1 MTTQIRK
8 EQLEFSQSDGAIKI
22 PVTTQDK
29 DFEVTVNDGGTTRT
43 AIQVHG
49 DEGSV
54 SFPRQSYVYINMAN
68 NQSIAKNTAT
78 LVGFDTVIV
87 DTLGEFSTAN
97 KRFTA
102 KTSGV
107 YQINASIGYSAFPNS
122 GGRAC
127 IIQIRRDNV
136 TLTYNRQYSTSLSQ
150 DIEVTSSIILYL
162 AKDQYIDIWTV
173 QSTDASQTCR
183 LANSTTYLTITKVS

>member
-54 SFPRQSYVYINMAN
+54 SFPRQSYVVLNKTS
-68 NQSIAKNTAT
+68 NQTISTGTTTIITWQNI
-78 LVGFDTVIV
+78 GD
-87 DTLGEFSTAN
+87 DTLGEMDSN
-97 KRFTA
+97 VFTA
-102 KTSGV
+102 KTAGV
-107 YQINASIGYSAFPNS
+107 YNASINIYWDSLTTNDAALQLFITGPNFSYVHYDAGIYANRSRKAQSVS
-122 GGRAC
+122 GNFKLAVGETITFRVWQNTGVNQQLGSQASWTRA
-127 IIQIRRDNV
+127 
-136 TLTYNRQYSTSLSQ
+136 
-150 DIEVTSSIILYL
+150 
-162 AKDQYIDIWTV
+162 
-173 QSTDASQTCR
+173 
-183 LANSTTYLTITKVS
+183 TITKVS